1 MAYFGAIGY
10 ILEESGGPQIL
21 TDTGVLAPGSL
32 NGFIS
37 GKHFNRYK
45 RLHTILAAAFRVL
58 SFRSFLKQSG
68 SNPVQV
74 SQPLDELKNEPSQD
88 LLQKLETS
96 HECITLMEQWAIHR
110 RNQAGQTRSDRSILD
125 GVHRFSGALLFS
137 RACRTNDLELYI
149 HCLGRMC
156 SIFFATSR
164 PNYSRWM
171 VRYHLN
177 LLNIDTTHPGIRE
190 TWKMEAFQ

>member
-96 HECITLMEQWAIHR
+96 HECITLMEQ
-110 RNQAGQTRSDRSILD
+110 
-125 GVHRFSGALLFS
+125 
-137 RACRTNDLELYI
+137 
-149 HCLGRMC
+149 
-156 SIFFATSR
+156 
-164 PNYSRWM
+164 
-171 VRYHLN
+171 
-177 LLNIDTTHPGIRE
+177 
-190 TWKMEAFQ
+190 